1 MDINTC
7 ITRLQ
12 TTNPRWR
19 QSQKQGGIVCV
30 SVSHLRVHYITI
42 QGVFFKSTKSPLRNN
57 LGCFYWSIST
67 PLTRYLDTL
76 LGIVYNSQSLKFHE
90 SGPTLQPGQTCGRSD
105 DSGTKRQEKKVLNL
119 LTSELHVQVLLI
131 YFY

>member
-1 MDINTC
+1 M
-7 ITRLQ
+7 
-12 TTNPRWR
+12 
-19 QSQKQGGIVCV
+19 
-30 SVSHLRVHYITI
+30 
-42 QGVFFKSTKSPLRNN
+42 FFKSTKSPLRNN
-57 LGCFYWSIST
+57 LGCFYWSINT